1 MPKKSGATYTRIHQ
15 VHRMRYK
22 IFPTYFSAI
31 AFCAIALVITFH
43 TSHVMLSALSPFSRS
58 KSFLKTEIAN
68 ALDGSGNDK
77 VWDDSSDKE
86 SYEVEEIL
94 PPSWNA
100 HEDVP
105 EEDWVRLFK
114 NSDSSNDF
122 DGF

>member
-1 MPKKSGATYTRIHQ
+1 
-15 VHRMRYK
+15 
-22 IFPTYFSAI
+22 
-31 AFCAIALVITFH
+31 
-43 TSHVMLSALSPFSRS
+43 MLSVLSSFSRS

-105 EEDWVRLFK
+105 KEDWDRLFK
-114 NSDSSNDF
+114 DSDSSNDF